1 MHPPVLA
8 CLNWL
13 VLILAPDI
21 DLRFPPNVFLALL
34 TSDLRTDNTVKFAS
48 NPWCLLPVDGHNFI
62 VYWLFAAET
71 RQRQITPLN
80 LQLHH
85 IKNCI
90 H

>member
-1 MHPPVLA
+1 
-8 CLNWL
+8 
-13 VLILAPDI
+13 
-21 DLRFPPNVFLALL
+21 
-34 TSDLRTDNTVKFAS
+34 
-48 NPWCLLPVDGHNFI
+48 
-62 VYWLFAAET
+62 LFAAET

>member
-1 MHPPVLA
+1 
-8 CLNWL
+8 
-13 VLILAPDI
+13 
-21 DLRFPPNVFLALL
+21 
-34 TSDLRTDNTVKFAS
+34 
-48 NPWCLLPVDGHNFI
+48 VDVHNFI
-62 VYWLFAAET
+62 VNWLFAAET